1 MTRELDPTTYDVL
14 DHVAR
19 YRIGVAEALVAT
31 PPFADVS
38 PARMKRMLRALC
50 EAPTPA
56 PTSATEGPLLASAP
70 LFGGR
75 RYVYLTRAGRAAI
88 GEAEVETRAEA
99 ERGGRRR
106 AGALSE
112 IAKVRAYGVLAFCCL
127 SDRPRQR
134 LTAEEFRRNFP
145 EHHRPGLPMG
155 YYADHQARRLGFVR
169 VDAGGRGRW
178 DRIAE
183 RVREDL
189 RRHRERPAF
198 RASIAAGAFE
208 LALVTATRRKAER
221 LWPIFGE
228 ESRAS
233 GVPIHVHV
241 APELLELIAPPPRR

>member
-19 YRIGVAEALVAT
+19 YRIGVAEALIAT

-50 EAPTPA
+50 EAPSPSPTPA
-56 PTSATEGPLLASAP
+56 TAGPLLASAP
-70 LFGGR
+70 LFGSR

-88 GEAEVETRAEA
+88 GEAETEVEAGQGR
-99 ERGGRRR
+99 RRR
-106 AGALSE
+106 AGAFSE

-127 SDRPRQR
+127 SGRPRQR
-134 LTAEEFRRNFP
+134 LTVEEFRRTFP

-183 RVREDL
+183 KVREDV
-189 RRHRERPAF
+189 RRHRELPAF

-221 LWPIFGE
+221 LWPIFDE
-228 ESRAS
+228 EGRAS

-241 APELLELIAPPPRR
+241 VPELLELIAPPPRR